1 MLGGGGPAAA
11 AAAAVE
17 AVVGGQV
24 VLVVQGRH
32 IPAHR
37 RTLALVS
44 NFFKALFRHKF
55 EDSNKAVLVLDTS
68 GEMGLTDTAI
78 QVLTTFAQ
86 TGRLEICVDTAVQI
100 FIAADALDVESARV
114 EAEGYLGSR
123 LLSKESFPTF
133 WHMTRQFHM
142 KILQTFLDRL
152 VLENFGWFSS
162 TQSVMVP
169 YLSQWE
175 LEKISTLLLQKQF
188 KNCSEEQVFQAV
200 VSYCRYKG
208 QSTSL
213 ETLIPGL
220 YKSCS
225 AYLRYI
231 QSVPRTLT
239 YRSSS

>member
-1 MLGGGGPAAA
+1 M
-11 AAAAVE
+11 AAVTAAE
-17 AVVGGQV
+17 QV
-24 VLVVQGRH
+24 VLVVQGRQ

-44 NFFKALFRHKF
+44 NFFKALFTHKF

-86 TGRLEICVDTAVQI
+86 TGRVEIRCDTAVQI
-100 FIAADALDVESARV
+100 FVAADALDVEGVRV
-114 EAEGYLGSR
+114 AAESYLGSR
-123 LLSKESFPTF
+123 LLSKESFPHL
-133 WHMTRQFHM
+133 WRMSRQFHM
-142 KILQTFLDRL
+142 KILQTFLDSL

-162 TQSVMVP
+162 TQSMMVP

-175 LEKISTLLLQKQF
+175 MEKISTFLLQKQF
-188 KNCSEEQVFQAV
+188 KNCSEEQIFQAV

-208 QSTSL
+208 QATSL
-213 ETLIPGL
+213 ESLIPGL

-239 YRSSS
+239 YRTS